1 MRDSIYYASDK
12 DLFDALSSKRKFFTE
27 SILHEICNNRGIFL
41 SQDDERSSLIEYISV
56 LPHSV
61 YDLEYIR
68 QHLQA
73 NVRTERNASTKIVG
87 EALENIKLA
96 EILTDFKDSRNSIY
110 NEQYNIIQSSNETIT
125 IDIDYEEIDYGNTR
139 LRQKQ
144 KKSARMEIKKASN
157 GEISIRHNA
166 NERMDDI
173 TRNLLK
179 HIKKNVPEEAK
190 IEQKQIELSDIN
202 SAALR
207 TEFFIQLISSIN
219 EYSLDDVTTIN
230 ITAMKNIIVTEE
242 EQTSVQQEILGKLK
256 SALLKGENLLESKEY
271 ADLNKGDF
279 YISGIQWT
287 IKDKEKNK
295 FRIESNFRDT
305 KNCSNFEYDIKGMF
319 EYKDEQY
326 LKTIKPVVGIIKNDL
341 LQQIEYNALTIIE
354 KLSEENTETNK
365 L

>member
-1 MRDSIYYASDK
+1 M
-12 DLFDALSSKRKFFTE
+12 
-27 SILHEICNNRGIFL
+27 
-41 SQDDERSSLIEYISV
+41 
-56 LPHSV
+56 
-61 YDLEYIR
+61 
-68 QHLQA
+68 
-73 NVRTERNASTKIVG
+73 
-87 EALENIKLA
+87 
-96 EILTDFKDSRNSIY
+96 
-110 NEQYNIIQSSNETIT
+110 
-125 IDIDYEEIDYGNTR
+125 
-139 LRQKQ
+139 
-144 KKSARMEIKKASN
+144 
-157 GEISIRHNA
+157 
-166 NERMDDI
+166 
-173 TRNLLK
+173 
-179 HIKKNVPEEAK
+179 
-190 IEQKQIELSDIN
+190 
-202 SAALR
+202 R

>member
-27 SILHEICNNRGIFL
+27 SILHEICNKRGIFL
-41 SQDDERSSLIEYISV
+41 SRDDERSSLIDYISV

-87 EALENIKLA
+87 DALENIKLA
-96 EILTDFKDSRNSIY
+96 EILTDFKDSRSSVY

-144 KKSARMEIKKASN
+144 KKSARMEINKDSDR
-157 GEISIRHNA
+157 EISIRHNA

-173 TRNLLK
+173 TKNLLK
-179 HIKKNVPEEAK
+179 HIKMNIPKEAK

-202 SAALR
+202 
-207 TEFFIQLISSIN
+207 FF
-219 EYSLDDVTTIN
+219 
-230 ITAMKNIIVTEE
+230 
-242 EQTSVQQEILGKLK
+242 
-256 SALLKGENLLESKEY
+256 
-271 ADLNKGDF
+271 
-279 YISGIQWT
+279 
-287 IKDKEKNK
+287 DK
-295 FRIESNFRDT
+295 
-305 KNCSNFEYDIKGMF
+305 
-319 EYKDEQY
+319 
-326 LKTIKPVVGIIKNDL
+326 
-341 LQQIEYNALTIIE
+341 
-354 KLSEENTETNK
+354 
-365 L
+365 